1 MLTKAENILL
11 PIYGHQSQ
19 EYATILHNKGRLA
32 QLVGNLDNAK
42 QYLEEAIKIQVELD
56 GKAMD
61 RTLQYLDEVN
71 HSIKVRL

>member
-1 MLTKAENILL
+1 
-11 PIYGHQSQ
+11 
-19 EYATILHNKGRLA
+19 
-32 QLVGNLDNAK
+32 VGNLDNAK